1 VHAVLGAA
9 QHSRIEP
16 LTLRS
21 VSSTFG
27 TESSGGPFLE
37 PDYRREDSELLP
49 RPGIQRFR
57 SSQRI
62 LAIVTVTVVVGLA
75 CGSLSEWS
83 IPHLPFT
90 LVPLTNTAA
99 PWIVLAFLLAL
110 MARTTL
116 ESLLLAVTTL
126 LCLVLGFYLMQNH
139 RGWAVS
145 NHQVA
150 LWFGASFIA
159 GPLIG
164 LAARW
169 TRRGARLL
177 TALAGGIVGGILVG
191 EAVHGLTQLRFSTPA
206 SYWRAQL
213 TIGIL
218 VTLGLTIWR
227 TRWRLYRLVPALA
240 VACGTCAV
248 IASITYA
255 AYQYL

>member
-1 VHAVLGAA
+1 
-9 QHSRIEP
+9 
-16 LTLRS
+16 
-21 VSSTFG
+21 
-27 TESSGGPFLE
+27 
-37 PDYRREDSELLP
+37 
-49 RPGIQRFR
+49 
-57 SSQRI
+57 
-62 LAIVTVTVVVGLA
+62 
-75 CGSLSEWS
+75 
-83 IPHLPFT
+83 
-90 LVPLTNTAA
+90 
-99 PWIVLAFLLAL
+99 
-110 MARTTL
+110 
-116 ESLLLAVTTL
+116 
-126 LCLVLGFYLMQNH
+126 MQNH

-150 LWFGASFIA
+150 LWVGASFIA

-248 IASITYA
+248 NASNTYA